1 MQNFQQG
8 YITAADGT
16 RLAYRDYG
24 TGSESDVANSLPL
37 VCLPGLT
44 RNARDFH
51 KLALQICA
59 SQTKPRRVVAV
70 DYRGRGLSDRVADKA
85 SYTIVTETQDLC
97 TLLDVLGIE
106 RAVFVGTS
114 RGGLIL
120 HVLTSVAPQ
129 RIAGLILNDV
139 GPELPVQGL
148 LDIQAYLKTAPRLG
162 QWDEAIAHLRQIH
175 GPAFPSLSDG
185 DWQDMARD
193 LFVETDGGIVAD
205 CDPEIARAFSAADLG
220 AHPLPSLWE
229 QFDQF
234 PDVAMMVVRGENSTL
249 LTRETVDAMQA
260 RRPAL
265 NSVTAMGQGH
275 APLLHLGA
283 VSRAIADFLEDAP

>member
-24 TGSESDVANSLPL
+24 TDTESDVNHALPL

-51 KLALQICA
+51 KLALEISA
-59 SQTKPRRVVAV
+59 SQTKPRRIVAI
-70 DYRGRGLSDRVADKA
+70 DYRGRGLSDRVEDKA

-97 TLLDVLGIE
+97 ALLDVLGIE
-106 RAVFVGTS
+106 RAVFIGTS

-120 HVLTSVAPQ
+120 HVLTSVAPE
-129 RIAGLILNDV
+129 RIAGLIFNDV
-139 GPELPVQGL
+139 GPELPLQGL
-148 LDIQAYLKTAPRLG
+148 LDIQAYLKTAPRLSH
-162 QWDEAIAHLRQIH
+162 WDDAVTHLTQIH
-175 GPAFPSLSDG
+175 GPAFPALSDG

-193 LFVETDGGIVAD
+193 LFVETDDGIVAD

-249 LTRETVDAMQA
+249 LMSETVNAMQA

-265 NSVTAMGQGH
+265 NNVMAIGQGH
-275 APLLHLGA
+275 APLLHLGS
-283 VSRAIADFLEDAP
+283 VSRAIADFLKEAP